1 MKGLS
6 FCLPYNFANF
16 LSYQY
21 CILELLKQ
29 KQKNEEYPTQFAEI
43 SKERNDATFLFT
55 SLNSFY
61 NKIIALSINI
71 IVHLLV
77 ELTTSLT
84 PWVSM
89 INIVQNN

>member
-29 KQKNEEYPTQFAEI
+29 KQKNEEYPTQIAEI
-43 SKERNDATFLFT
+43 SKERNDATFLFM

-61 NKIIALSINI
+61 NKIIALPINI
-71 IVHLLV
+71 ICSSPGRIDYFIY
-77 ELTTSLT
+77 SLG
-84 PWVSM
+84 
-89 INIVQNN
+89 QYD

>member
-21 CILELLKQ
+21 CILEPLKQ

-43 SKERNDATFLFT
+43 SKERNDDTFLFT

-61 NKIIALSINI
+61 NKTIALFY
-71 IVHLLV
+71 
-77 ELTTSLT
+77 
-84 PWVSM
+84 
-89 INIVQNN
+89 